1 MGNVELI
8 FELDNRDTDIFYKNG
23 RCKYMEIL
31 KISANEVIAK
41 RKDSVREWYLIQ
53 EGIVIQKFDFAEV
66 ALGKNAIIGILAS
79 DFFPCDYIAQTDVT
93 LAVFSCKNYEDL
105 KRMLG
110 NQAKLRSIF
119 LKTAIEQRHQMLC
132 LYADLQLTT
141 RKFHAFVESLY
152 NEYKNICGQSK
163 LEEQPFARMEHFE
176 PLNMKHK
183 AENWE
188 ISNSNSL
195 VKNYMLEYIRLMER
209 DDSLCIGAIMEASAQ
224 MRRVTQGI
232 GEMETYLLYNKDIL
246 LAESENDIFHL
257 FFDLAVRSG
266 AKQLD
271 IENIK
276 KKIDLIVEF
285 VGKMKFYDEK
295 LVAYRTQ
302 KYQNYDFSN
311 TGLAEKETA
320 AFEDM
325 QKEYVGEAKEDVDYL
340 AHILTYAGKSEEEIE
355 DVRKKIEAYRNLPDM
370 FSTDNEAY
378 MLRKQLVPI
387 FYDTYTRI
395 FMRIVKE
402 KEEPTP
408 IVKMFLNFGVMDAQ
422 FVGEENVDALYELA
436 NHLEQCNSEHVYTI
450 YSWLKAVYNGEKEPS
465 KNEFD
470 LDYPQ
475 YVAEQRKSGEIKQSD
490 VPDLLKNQEEKL
502 KFEIKNMFTTGN
514 RITYGKITT
523 FCPILGEYDLINSIE
538 KMLVTTEKLEEALNQ
553 IRKVDFS
560 VFFREDIFS
569 DPDKD
574 INRETIM
581 KEILPDIILMPNVGT
596 KAMMWQETAGVKR
609 ATSGRFLFP
618 IFTAVDIDEMMLE
631 TVGRFR
637 WEICRKEQGVH
648 WNDIREKSLTS
659 EYCDYIQFY
668 RKNHE
673 LSADAKEKIKSQ
685 LTRARNNYREV
696 FVKDYVNFMK
706 YESKG
711 SFRLNR
717 ISRDILVRYCPFTK
731 DIRTSLKENPM
742 YTSSMSRYEIET
754 AKKIQRITGVYEKYK
769 KAGGIITQ
777 ELRDNLLFYQM

>member
-1 MGNVELI
+1 
-8 FELDNRDTDIFYKNG
+8 
-23 RCKYMEIL
+23 MEIL
-31 KISANEVIAK
+31 KIPAKEVIAK

-53 EGIVIQKFDFAEV
+53 EGTVIQRFDFAEV
-66 ALGKNAIIGILAS
+66 TLGKNAIIGILAS
-79 DFFPCDYIAQTDVT
+79 DYFPCDYIAQTDVT
-93 LAVFSCKNYEDL
+93 LAVFSCNNYEDL

-132 LYADLQLTT
+132 LYADLQLKT
-141 RKFHAFVESLY
+141 RQFHAFVESVY
-152 NEYKNICGQSK
+152 NEYKNICGQLK
-163 LEEQPFARMEHFE
+163 LEEQSFTRMEHFE

-188 ISNSNSL
+188 INNSISL
-195 VKNYMLEYIRLMER
+195 VKNYMLEYIRLMEK

-232 GEMETYLLYNKDIL
+232 GEMEAYLVYNKDIL

-257 FFDLAVRSG
+257 FFDLAMRAG
-266 AKQLD
+266 AKQFD

-276 KKIDLIVEF
+276 KAIDLMVEF
-285 VGKMKFYDEK
+285 IGKMKFYDEK
-295 LVAYRTQ
+295 LVVYRISEY
-302 KYQNYDFSN
+302 KNYDFDGTALSEFA
-311 TGLAEKETA
+311 TVGLEDTQQDYVEETR
-320 AFEDM
+320 
-325 QKEYVGEAKEDVDYL
+325 EAVDYL
-340 AHILTYAGKSEEEIE
+340 AHILTYAGKNEGEIE
-355 DVRKKIEAYRNLPDM
+355 EVRNKIEAFRDLPDM
-370 FSTDNEAY
+370 FSTENEAY
-378 MLRKQLVPI
+378 MIRKQLIPI
-387 FYDTYTRI
+387 FYDVYTRI

-402 KEEPTP
+402 NEEPTP
-408 IVKMFLNFGVMDAQ
+408 IVKMFLNFGFMDPQLA
-422 FVGEENVDALYELA
+422 GEENVNALYDLT
-436 NHLEQCNSEHVYTI
+436 NHLEKCNSDHVYTI
-450 YSWLKAVYNGEKEPS
+450 FNWLKAVYNGEKEPS

-475 YVAEQRKSGEIKQSD
+475 YIADQRKSGAIK
-490 VPDLLKNQEEKL
+490 PDEVAGLLKNQEEKL
-502 KFEIKNMFTTGN
+502 KFEIKNMFTSGN

-523 FCPILGEYDLINSIE
+523 FCPILGEYDLINSID
-538 KMLVTTEKLEEALNQ
+538 KMLVTTEKLDEALNQ

-560 VFFREDIFS
+560 VFFREDMFS
-569 DPDKD
+569 DPAKD

-609 ATSGRFLFP
+609 ATPGRFLFP
-618 IFTAVDIDEMMLE
+618 IFTAADIDEMMVE

-731 DIRTSLKENPM
+731 DIRAGLKENPM

-754 AKKIQRITGVYEKYK
+754 AKKMQRIVGVYEKYK
-769 KAGGIITQ
+769 KAGGVITQ
-777 ELRDNLLFYQM
+777 ELRDNLLYYQM

>member
-1 MGNVELI
+1 
-8 FELDNRDTDIFYKNG
+8 
-23 RCKYMEIL
+23 MEIL
-31 KISANEVIAK
+31 KIPAKQVIAK
-41 RKDSVREWYLIQ
+41 RKDNVREWYLIQ
-53 EGIVIQKFDFAEV
+53 EGTVIQKFDFVEV
-66 ALGKNAIIGILAS
+66 SLGKNAIIGILAS
-79 DFFPCDYIAQTDVT
+79 DYFPCDYIAQTDVT
-93 LAVFSCKNYEDL
+93 LAVFSCNNYEDL

-132 LYADLQLTT
+132 LYADLQLKT
-141 RKFHAFVESLY
+141 RQFHSFVESVY
-152 NEYKNICGQSK
+152 NEYKNLCGQLK
-163 LEEQPFARMEHFE
+163 LEEQPFAQMENFK
-176 PLNMKHK
+176 PLEMKHK

-188 ISNSNSL
+188 INNSISL
-195 VKNYMLEYIRLMER
+195 VKNYMLEYIRLMEK

-257 FFDLAVRSG
+257 LFELAMRAG
-266 AKQLD
+266 AKKYD
-271 IENIK
+271 VEGIK
-276 KKIDLIVEF
+276 KTLDLIIEF
-285 VGKMKFYDEK
+285 TGKMKFYDNK
-295 LVAYRTQ
+295 LVTYRTGEY
-302 KYQNYDFSN
+302 KNYDFDG
-311 TGLAEKETA
+311 TAIAELAA
-320 AFEDM
+320 M
-325 QKEYVGEAKEDVDYL
+325 GSGEGVLDVEESREPVDYL
-340 AHILTYAGKSEEEIE
+340 AHILTFAGKNEEEIE
-355 DVRKKIEAYRNLPDM
+355 EIRKKIEAYRDLPDM

-387 FYDTYTRI
+387 FYDAYTKI

-402 KEEPTP
+402 KEEPTT
-408 IVKMFLNFGVMDAQ
+408 IVKMFLNFGFMDAQ
-422 FVGEENVDALYELA
+422 LAGDENVNALYDLS
-436 NHLEQCNSEHVYTI
+436 NHLEKCNSEHVYTI
-450 YSWLKAVYNGEKEPS
+450 FNWLMAVYKGEKEPS

-470 LDYPQ
+470 LDYPA
-475 YVAEQRKSGEIKQSD
+475 YIADQRKSGAIKQSE
-490 VPDLLKNQEEKL
+490 VADLLKNQEEKL
-502 KFEIKNMFTTGN
+502 KFEIKNMFTSGN

-523 FCPILGEYDLINSIE
+523 FCPILGEYDLINSID
-538 KMLVTTEKLEEALNQ
+538 KMLVTTERLEEALNQ

-560 VFFREDIFS
+560 VFFREDMFS
-569 DPDKD
+569 DPARD

-609 ATSGRFLFP
+609 ATPGRFLFP
-618 IFTAVDIDEMMLE
+618 IFTAADLDEMMME

-673 LSADAKEKIKSQ
+673 LSADAKETIKSQ

-711 SFRLNR
+711 SYRLNR
-717 ISRDILVRYCPFTK
+717 IARDILVRYCPFTK
-731 DIRTSLKENPM
+731 EIRTELKSNPM
-742 YTSSMSRYEIET
+742 YTNSMSRYEVET
-754 AKKIQRITGVYEKYK
+754 AKKMQRIVGVYEKYK
-769 KAGGIITQ
+769 KAGGTITQ
-777 ELRDNLLFYQM
+777 ELRDNLLYYQM

>member
-1 MGNVELI
+1 
-8 FELDNRDTDIFYKNG
+8 
-23 RCKYMEIL
+23 MEIL
-31 KISANEVIAK
+31 KIQAKEVIAK

-53 EGIVIQKFDFAEV
+53 EGTVIQKFDFAEV

-79 DFFPCDYIAQTDVT
+79 DYFPCDYIAQTDVT
-93 LAVFSCKNYEDL
+93 LAVFSCNNYEDL
-105 KRMLG
+105 KRILG

-132 LYADLQLTT
+132 LYADLQLKT
-141 RKFHAFVESLY
+141 RQFHAFVESVY
-152 NEYKNICGQSK
+152 NEYKNACGQLK
-163 LEEQPFARMEHFE
+163 LEEQPFTRMEHFE

-188 ISNSNSL
+188 INNSISL
-195 VKNYMLEYIRLMER
+195 VKNYMLEYIRLMEK

-232 GEMETYLLYNKDIL
+232 GEMEAYLLYNKDIL

-257 FFDLAVRSG
+257 FFDLAMRAG
-266 AKQLD
+266 AKQFD

-276 KKIDLIVEF
+276 KAIDLMVEF
-285 VGKMKFYDEK
+285 IGKMKFYDEK
-295 LVAYRTQ
+295 MVAYRIGEY
-302 KYQNYDFSN
+302 KNYDFDGTSLSEFA
-311 TGLAEKETA
+311 TVGLDDGQQEYAEEPR
-320 AFEDM
+320 
-325 QKEYVGEAKEDVDYL
+325 EAVDYL
-340 AHILTYAGKSEEEIE
+340 AHILTYAGKNEEEIE
-355 DVRKKIEAYRNLPDM
+355 EVRKKIESYRDLPDM

-378 MLRKQLVPI
+378 MIRKQLIPI
-387 FYDTYTRI
+387 FYDAYTRI

-402 KEEPTP
+402 GEEPTP
-408 IVKMFLNFGVMDAQ
+408 IVKMFLNFGFMDPQLA
-422 FVGEENVDALYELA
+422 GEENVNTLYDLT

-450 YSWLKAVYNGEKEPS
+450 FSWLKAVYNGEKEPS

-470 LDYPQ
+470 LDYPA
-475 YVAEQRKSGEIKQSD
+475 YIADQRKSGAIRPNE
-490 VPDLLKNQEEKL
+490 VADLLKNQEEKL
-502 KFEIKNMFTTGN
+502 KFEIKNMFTSGN

-523 FCPILGEYDLINSIE
+523 FCPILGEYDLINSID
-538 KMLVTTEKLEEALNQ
+538 KMLVTTEKLDEALNQ

-569 DPDKD
+569 DPAKD

-609 ATSGRFLFP
+609 ATPGRFLFP
-618 IFTAVDIDEMMLE
+618 IFTAADIDEMMVE

-717 ISRDILVRYCPFTK
+717 IARDILVRYCPFTK
-731 DIRTSLKENPM
+731 DIRAGLKENPM

-754 AKKIQRITGVYEKYK
+754 AKKMQRIVGVYEKYK
-769 KAGGIITQ
+769 KAGGVITQ